1 LKLLVELVKEQ
12 FLVILSVGT
21 MWTYLRT
28 LRLSHQKATR
38 HYINQNVESVRLYAH
53 RIIDCLVSLM
63 PDDKLIFI
71 DEFSISTRPSTYYM
85 WGEVGKQPQIRSD
98 EKNRTRTN
106 GFVSVDAISG
116 DIDLWQSP
124 IAKAQQ
130 VAEFCFKQAQ
140 IATKQGCQKL
150 YIVLDNNKTHLK
162 AMKILFNQMLTDN
175 NLSIEVIFKHTA
187 TYAPKYNPAEYI
199 ISIIRRK
206 ILHHMTADFTIEK
219 VCERMIEIAKSEPL
233 QTKEQVWNT
242 IDHILNSAIL
252 GNYSYK
258 TL

>member
-1 LKLLVELVKEQ
+1 MVELVKEQ
-12 FLVILSVGT
+12 FLVIVSIGT
-21 MWTYLRT
+21 MWTYLRAI
-28 LRLSHQKATR
+28 RLSHQKATR

-53 RIIDCLVSLM
+53 RIIDCLVSLT
-63 PDDKLIFI
+63 PNDKLIFM
-71 DEFSISTRPSTYYM
+71 DEFSISTRPNTYYM
-85 WGEVGKQPQIRSD
+85 WGEVGKQPQIRSN

-116 DIDLWQSP
+116 EIDLWQSP
-124 IAKAQQ
+124 VAKAQQ

-140 IATKQGCQKL
+140 LAVKQDFQKL

-162 AMKILFNQMLTDN
+162 AMKALFNQMLTDT
-175 NLSIEVIFKHTA
+175 NLSIDVIFKHTA
-187 TYAPKYNPAEYI
+187 SYAPKYNPAEYI

-206 ILHHMTADFTIEK
+206 ILHHMTADFTIEQ
-219 VCERMIEIAKSEPL
+219 VCERMIEIAQSEQL

-242 IDHILNSAIL
+242 IDHVLNSAIL
-252 GNYSYK
+252 GNYSYE

>member
-1 LKLLVELVKEQ
+1 
-12 FLVILSVGT
+12 
-21 MWTYLRT
+21 MWIYLRA

-38 HYINQNVESVRLYAH
+38 HYINQDIESVRLYAH
-53 RIIDCLVSLM
+53 RIIDCLVDLSVKN
-63 PDDKLIFI
+63 KLIFI
-71 DEFSISTRPSTYYM
+71 DEFSISTRLSTYYM
-85 WGEVGKQPQIRSD
+85 WGEVLKQPQIRSN
-98 EKNRTRTN
+98 EKKRTRTN

-116 DIDLWQSP
+116 EINLWQSSV
-124 IAKAQQ
+124 AKAPQ

-140 IATKQGCQKL
+140 LAAKNGFRKL
-150 YIVLDNNKTHLK
+150 YLVLNNNKTHLK
-162 AMKILFNQMLTDN
+162 AMKTIFNQMLTDN

-187 TYAPKYNPAEYI
+187 SYAPKYNPAEYI
-199 ISIIRRK
+199 ITIIRRK
-206 ILHHMTADFTIEK
+206 ILHHMATDFTIEQ
-219 VCERMIEIAKSEPL
+219 VCERMIEIAQNEQL